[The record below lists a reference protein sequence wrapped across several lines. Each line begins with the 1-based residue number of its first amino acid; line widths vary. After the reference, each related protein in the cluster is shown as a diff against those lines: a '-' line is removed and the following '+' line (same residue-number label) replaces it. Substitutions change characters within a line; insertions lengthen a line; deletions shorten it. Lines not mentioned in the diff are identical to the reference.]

1 MGAANRLF
9 SGQTWY
15 YNVKSLD
22 NSCTLSYFM
31 LQSLLMFYCV
41 ISVRTLT
48 RDSLSS
54 ESNME
59 CKFPDSAILLSKS
72 CTTTIYKLLIIFN
85 LENLVI
91 LSCIVNFH
99 FFYF

>member
-1 MGAANRLF
+1 
-9 SGQTWY
+9 
-15 YNVKSLD
+15 
-22 NSCTLSYFM
+22 
-31 LQSLLMFYCV
+31 MFYCV

-72 CTTTIYKLLIIFN
+72 CTTTIYRLLIIFN
-85 LENLVI
+85 FVI

-99 FFYF
+99 FFIFRFLCKKRVKKF